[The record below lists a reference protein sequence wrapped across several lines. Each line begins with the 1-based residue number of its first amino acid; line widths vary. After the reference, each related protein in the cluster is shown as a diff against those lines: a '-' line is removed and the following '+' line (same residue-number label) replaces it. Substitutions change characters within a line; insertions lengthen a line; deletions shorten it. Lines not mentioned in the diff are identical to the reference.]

1 MPDQGHHNSGIDDHV
16 EEENYFV
23 SMTDM
28 MVGLVFIFIVLLMYY
43 ALQFRDVTDQ
53 LTGANQTRTDILE
66 TLEKSLKEKGV
77 EVTLDTANGVLRLPD
92 AILFDSGIAELKPE
106 GVVAVQKLGEALGEV
121 LPCYTDNT
129 NNAARPRTCPETPH
143 RIESVYIEGHTDT
156 DALNGTG
163 PIRDNWDLSVT
174 RATNTFRSLRDSAP
188 SLELMCARVLNRCSP
203 ILSVSGY
210 GPQRPVSAGDGL
222 ADKQRNRRIDLRLV
236 MVAPDSGDA
245 AGAVQKRLEQQ

>member
-1 MPDQGHHNSGIDDHV
+1 MPDQAHHGIGSDEHV

-53 LTGANQTRTDILE
+53 LTGANQTRTEILE
-66 TLEKSLKEKGV
+66 TLEQSLKEKGV

-106 GVVAVQKLGEALGEV
+106 GVFAVQKLGEALTEV
-121 LPCYTDNT
+121 LPCYTDT
-129 NNAARPRTCPETPH
+129 IGAVQRPGSCPDTPH
-143 RIESVYIEGHTDT
+143 RIESVYIEGHTDA
-156 DALNGTG
+156 DAFNGIG
-163 PIRDNWDLSVT
+163 PIRDNWDLSVA
-174 RATNTFRSLRDSAP
+174 RATNTFRSLRDGAP
-188 SLELMCARVLNRCSP
+188 PLEMMCARVQGRCAP

-210 GPQRPVSAGDGL
+210 GPQRPVSAGDAI
-222 ADKQRNRRIDLRLV
+222 ADKQRNRRIDLRIV
-236 MVAPDSGDA
+236 MVAPDSGN
-245 AGAVQKRLEQQ
+245 AVQRVQERLDQK